1 MLLCLEQEAH
11 LCSSLQV
18 RWLGRYFISDAIET
32 AEVVGDVMLDL
43 TPSYVDC
50 GDSDEN
56 NLQGQVETSVLHK
69 NQISQFQS

>member
-32 AEVVGDVMLDL
+32 ADVVGDVMLDH

-50 GDSDEN
+50 GDSDEK
-56 NLQGQVETSVLHK
+56 TSRDQCVT
-69 NQISQFQS
+69 

>member
-32 AEVVGDVMLDL
+32 ADVVGDVMLDL

-50 GDSDEN
+50 GDLDEK
-56 NLQGQVETSVLHK
+56 TSTDQCV
-69 NQISQFQS
+69 I